1 MGKLGGARPGAGRP
15 PRFPGETMQVVN
27 LKLPNRV
34 VELLDHIKTEQRLK
48 SRTDVVLWLLEEL
61 PEDYP

>member
-1 MGKLGGARPGAGRP
+1 
-15 PRFPGETMQVVN
+15 MQVVN